1 MFVFQEEEETELE
14 LPLTEEEIKEKYDD
28 KITKEMSGKT
38 YQVMTDLFRG
48 KHIRSIYLRSV

>member
-1 MFVFQEEEETELE
+1 MFLSQEEEETELE

-48 KHIRSIYLRSV
+48 KHIRSIYLRSI